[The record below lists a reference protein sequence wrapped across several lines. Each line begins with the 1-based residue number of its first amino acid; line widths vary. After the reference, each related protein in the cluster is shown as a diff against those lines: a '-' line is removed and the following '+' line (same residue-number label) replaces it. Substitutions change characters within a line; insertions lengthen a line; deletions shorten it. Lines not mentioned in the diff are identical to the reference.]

1 MSQFLRDFKALDNLM
16 AFTKDSTEIPLIQ
29 LLNKVESLYEHLNDI
44 SSTSHKAKNF
54 SIAIFGSARL
64 QPNTSEFQFI
74 GALSQAIVETL
85 GVDIVTGGGP
95 GIMEAANQG
104 VMQAVIEQW
113 DHFKKGSRPKSYGMS
128 VHLPYEE
135 ESSPYLH
142 VEKCHKHFTTRLQ
155 SFVSLTQGAYVSAGG
170 IGTLL
175 ELSLIWQLKQVNHL
189 PVDFPLILAPVWK
202 PILEAFYEM
211 TFSQRKNRIPLINSD
226 NMDLIQFSDDIEGI
240 IEIFRLAHQK
250 WQKTDCG

>member
-1 MSQFLRDFKALDNLM
+1 MTTFFRDIEALDNLM
-16 AFTKDSTEIPLIQ
+16 AFTKDSTEMPLIQ
-29 LLNKVESLYEHLNDI
+29 LLNKVENLYEHLSDI
-44 SSTSHKAKNF
+44 SSSSHKAKNF

-64 QPNTSEFQFI
+64 ELNTPEFQFI
-74 GALSQAIVETL
+74 RDLSQAIVERL

-104 VMQAVIEQW
+104 MIQAVIEQW
-113 DHFKKGSRPKSYGMS
+113 DHFKKGNRPKSYGMS
-128 VHLPYEE
+128 VYLPYEE

-142 VEKCHKHFTTRLQ
+142 VEKNHKHFTTRLQ
-155 SFVSLTQGAYVSAGG
+155 SFVSLTQGAYVAAGG

-189 PVDFPLILAPVWK
+189 PVDFPLVVAPVWK

-211 TFSQRKNRIPLINSD
+211 TFSQRKKAIPLIHAD
-226 NMDLIQFSDDIEGI
+226 NMALMQFSDEIEEI
-240 IEIFRLAHQK
+240 VDIFRVAHEK
-250 WQKTDCG
+250 WQETDCE